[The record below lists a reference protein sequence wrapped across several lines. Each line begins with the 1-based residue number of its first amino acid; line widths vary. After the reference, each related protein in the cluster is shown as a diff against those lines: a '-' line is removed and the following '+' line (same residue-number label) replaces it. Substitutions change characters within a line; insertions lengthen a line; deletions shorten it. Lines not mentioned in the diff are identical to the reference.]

1 MEFQPH
7 GVVVPPIVMEID
19 PPPSILELGEKSPRL
34 DFKSLVEKYG
44 RDKVKK
50 DILKA
55 IKLHLLK

>member
-1 MEFQPH
+1 MELQPH
-7 GVVVPPIVMEID
+7 GTVVPPIVLEID
-19 PPPSILELGEKSPRL
+19 LPPSILESGEKSPRF

-44 RDKVKK
+44 RDRVKK